1 MTSKYL
7 KRAGFE
13 HQIVNQPVVSGLN
26 AILVIPAFNE
36 PNLIKTL
43 QSIEDCKA
51 PKHPIEVIVVFNH
64 SVNSSSIIKEKS
76 LAYYKEALEFSQK
89 EDLKFRYLIIKAFDL
104 PQKTA
109 GVGLARKIGMDEAVF
124 RLGKH
129 SDGLI
134 IALDADCIVAPD
146 YLVAIEQHFDQ
157 NKNSPGASIHYE
169 HPLIDSN
176 NEIALG
182 IIQYELHLRYYNQ
195 LVKYTGH
202 PYAFHTVGSSM
213 VVRSWAYQKQGG
225 MNKRKAGEDF
235 YFLQKIIQ
243 LGNFTEIKST
253 CVYPSP
259 RISDRV
265 PFGTGKAQ
273 GDWINNSKKEFLTYH
288 PNAGLILKMLFDLV
302 DENGKG
308 LVTLP
313 VDQLPDQV
321 IMFIGKKQWQIKINE
336 IDKNTS
342 NDQAFIKR
350 FFSWFNLFLVMQF
363 AHFYRDN
370 YEGNIPVSIAAGML
384 LEILGQQS
392 EIIDAKKLLEEF
404 RRIEKA
410 IG

>member
-1 MTSKYL
+1 M
-7 KRAGFE
+7 A
-13 HQIVNQPVVSGLN
+13 
-26 AILVIPAFNE
+26 A
-36 PNLIKTL
+36 
-43 QSIEDCKA
+43 
-51 PKHPIEVIVVFNH
+51 
-64 SVNSSSIIKEKS
+64 
-76 LAYYKEALEFSQK
+76 
-89 EDLKFRYLIIKAFDL
+89 
-104 PQKTA
+104 
-109 GVGLARKIGMDEAVF
+109 
-124 RLGKH
+124 
-129 SDGLI
+129 
-134 IALDADCIVAPD
+134 
-146 YLVAIEQHFDQ
+146 
-157 NKNSPGASIHYE
+157 
-169 HPLIDSN
+169 
-176 NEIALG
+176 
-182 IIQYELHLRYYNQ
+182 
-195 LVKYTGH
+195 
-202 PYAFHTVGSSM
+202 
-213 VVRSWAYQKQGG
+213 RSWAYQKQGG

-363 AHFYRDN
+363 VHFYRDN
-370 YEGNIPVSIAAGML
+370 YEVNIPVTVAAKRL

-392 EIIDAKKLLEEF
+392 EIIDAKKLLKQF

-410 IG
+410 ID